1 MPNGVVA
8 SPASYGSAYP
18 TYSYAPV
25 PLGPPMAGPSPYP
38 PTPTSPPPAYG
49 SPAGPYVA
57 NGPSPWAAPP
67 GPPAVPASLPY
78 GLPASPPAWPPAP
91 VAARQEVDLLQF
103 DKSKPTSV
111 DLLDEFFAPLP
122 AAAAPSPPPRN
133 DPSPPMPRPNPNSL
147 PSSPAATSLTAPFAV
162 AFGGS
167 TPAPPDA
174 SLQALEAELRQLEQQ
189 AAAQAQAQALP
200 TPQGPSAEG
209 VQLSAASA
217 APASQRSPWP
227 SDPGQLVAAVRQAAA
242 EAEQQLLK
250 LRVTAHMANGRDTA
264 ALREDWQR
272 LNEQLIDLQV
282 QLDGVTSAA
291 LRPERKRLIDVIH
304 EHFTKLD
311 AIKASGLG

>member
-1 MPNGVVA
+1 MP
-8 SPASYGSAYP
+8 P
-18 TYSYAPV
+18 
-25 PLGPPMAGPSPYP
+25 
-38 PTPTSPPPAYG
+38 
-49 SPAGPYVA
+49 
-57 NGPSPWAAPP
+57 
-67 GPPAVPASLPY
+67 
-78 GLPASPPAWPPAP
+78 
-91 VAARQEVDLLQF
+91 
-103 DKSKPTSV
+103 
-111 DLLDEFFAPLP
+111 
-122 AAAAPSPPPRN
+122 
-133 DPSPPMPRPNPNSL
+133 
-147 PSSPAATSLTAPFAV
+147 SLTAPFAV

-217 APASQRSPWP
+217 APASSGPTRRSPWP

-250 LRVTAHMANGRDTA
+250 LRVTAHMANGRDTV